1 MIASNELEMLLVLL
15 KQGDPRAFRELH
27 TRYAKPLLRVIVLI
41 VKDSCQA
48 EDVLQ
53 DTFVKVWQ
61 YIHHYDSQKGGLY
74 NWMSTVARHTAIDSL
89 RRRTPPVIAISDGDP
104 EGVLVDKHDWLRTD
118 CIGVE
123 QVARRVLRTH
133 QWQVVQ
139 LVYWKGRTQQE
150 IADEL
155 GLPLGTVKTHVRLS
169 LIRLRPFFS

>member
-1 MIASNELEMLLVLL
+1 MIASYELEILLVLL
-15 KQGDPRAFRELH
+15 KQGDPRAFRELD
-27 TRYAKPLLRVIVLI
+27 TRYAKALLRVIVLI

-61 YIHHYDSQKGGLY
+61 YIHHYDPQKGGLY

-89 RRRTPPVIAISDGDP
+89 RRRTPVIAMTDGEL

-123 QVARRVLRTH
+123 QIVKRVLRTN

-155 GLPLGTVKTHVRLS
+155 GLPLGTVKTHIRSS